1 MNALAFARPWRG
13 ALAVIV
19 LSGAALLLGGSVLA
33 SHVVVEPSFP
43 DGMNLGQPVEV
54 PIALHDNAGQPVP
67 GTAVV
72 FYQHASF
79 AGVSGE
85 IVVGRGVTDGD
96 GVATLTYRPR
106 QAGHHE
112 IRVEYLS
119 PGEGEPELAT
129 TTIDVAGA
137 AQLYRSSPGIEVPGL
152 NVGLLMAVLTTV
164 WSILFGVAVLLISI
178 ARAGA
183 ESLTPGL
190 AEAR

>member
-1 MNALAFARPWRG
+1 MKTIVFARPWRG
-13 ALAVIV
+13 ALAIV
-19 LSGAALLLGGSVLA
+19 ALSGAALFAGGSALA
-33 SHVVVEPSFP
+33 SHVVVQPSFP
-43 DGMNLGQPVEV
+43 DGMDLGQSVEV
-54 PIALHDNAGQPVP
+54 PIALHDTAGQPVP

-85 IVVGRGVTDGD
+85 IVVGRGVTDRD

-129 TTIDVAGA
+129 TTIDVAGG
-137 AQLYRSSPGIEVPGL
+137 AQLYRTPPGIEVPGL

-164 WSILFGVAVLLISI
+164 WSILLGVALLLVAI

-190 AEAR
+190 GGAG

>member
-1 MNALAFARPWRG
+1 MKTIAFARPWRG
-13 ALAVIV
+13 ALAITV
-19 LSGAALLLGGSVLA
+19 LSGAALLVGGSVLA

-43 DGMNLGQPVEV
+43 DGMNLGQPVEIA
-54 PIALHDNAGQPVP
+54 IALHDRAGLPRP

-79 AGVSGE
+79 AGVSGDV
-85 IVVGRGVTDGD
+85 VVGRGVTDGD

-106 QAGHHE
+106 LAGHHE

-129 TTIDVAGA
+129 TAIDVAGD
-137 AQLYRSSPGIEVPGL
+137 AQLYRSPAGIEVPGL

-164 WSILFGVAVLLISI
+164 WSILFGVAVLLVAI
-178 ARAGA
+178 ARAGV
-183 ESLTPGL
+183 ESLTPRLG
-190 AEAR
+190 EAG

>member
-119 PGEGEPELAT
+119 PGEGEPELAS
-129 TTIDVAGA
+129 TTIDVAGS
-137 AQLYRSSPGIEVPGL
+137 AQLYRSPPGIEVPGL
-152 NVGLLMAVLTTV
+152 NVGLLMAILTTV

-183 ESLTPGL
+183 ESLRPGL
-190 AEAR
+190 GEAG